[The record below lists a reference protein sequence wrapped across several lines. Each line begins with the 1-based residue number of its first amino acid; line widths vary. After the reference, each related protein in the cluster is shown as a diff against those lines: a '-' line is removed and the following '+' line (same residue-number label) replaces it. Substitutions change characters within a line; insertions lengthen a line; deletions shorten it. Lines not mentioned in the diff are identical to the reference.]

1 MAVQVYIVYYSM
13 YGHVERLAEEIKK
26 GADSV
31 EGVEA
36 KLWQALLVMVPETL
50 PEEVLGKMRAPS
62 KSDVPIITPNE
73 LSEGD
78 GFVFGFPTRFGM
90 MAAQFKAFLDATGG
104 LWKTQQLAGKPA
116 GIFYSTSS
124 QGGGQETT
132 ALTAIT
138 QLVHHGMLFVP
149 IGYTFGAG
157 MFEME
162 EVKGGSPY
170 GSGTYA
176 GDGSRQ
182 PTKLELEQAFHQGKY
197 IASITKKLKEAA

>member
-1 MAVQVYIVYYSM
+1 MAVKLYIVYYSLH
-13 YGHVERLAEEIKK
+13 GHVERLAEEIKK

-36 KLWQALLVMVPETL
+36 TLWQVAETL
-50 PEEVLGKMRAPS
+50 SDVVLGKMRAPP
-62 KSDVPIITPNE
+62 KSDVPIITPRE

-78 GFVFGFPTRFGM
+78 GFVFGFPARYGM
-90 MAAQFKAFLDATGG
+90 MPAQFKAFLDATGG
-104 LWKTQQLAGKPA
+104 LWNKQQLAGKPA
-116 GIFYSTSS
+116 GLFFCTSS
-124 QGGGQETT
+124 QGSGQEET

-162 EVKGGSPY
+162 ELKGGSPY
-170 GSGTYA
+170 GSGTF
-176 GDGSRQ
+176 DGEDHSRQ

-197 IASITKKLKEAA
+197 TATITKKLASTK